1 MTDNNEKKA
10 LKAGVW
16 YTVTNYLAKGAV
28 YLTIPIFSAT
38 MSIEE
43 IGKYMNI
50 NAWLQILLP
59 ILTLGF
65 SSSLT
70 LARFDYKNEFSRYTS
85 STLLYGSFF
94 SLIIGII
101 FILFHQIFES
111 LFNVD
116 YHTLWIMVIYIITF
130 PSLQFYQNINMFRYE
145 YNKTAFITLVNFVIP
160 LIVSLLFT
168 FTWNNRLLGRIIG
181 YYVPTIIIC
190 SIIYCLL
197 LSRGWPFSLKYLP
210 YSLKISF
217 PLIWHTLA
225 LHLLATGDRIVITKT
240 LGDESNAMYTIAYTV
255 CGMVT
260 ILWSSMNSAWSPW
273 CTERMN
279 NGDVDLVKG
288 MSKPYIL
295 FFSSIMVVVLLIAP
309 EILFIM
315 GGGKGYYEARF
326 VIPPILTGI
335 VAQFVY
341 SLYVNLEFYHKMQI
355 RIALGTILAAIINII
370 LNLIFVPK
378 FGYAAAGYTTLAGY
392 LCLLFYHY
400 YSVKS
405 SKLNGWFDNC
415 FIFMIIAFFLLILPF
430 INYLY
435 DYTLLRYVVLLLY
448 IILLIAIALINK
460 KNIMSAWKALSG

>member
-1 MTDNNEKKA
+1 MADNNEKKA

-145 YNKTAFITLVNFVIP
+145 YNKTA
-160 LIVSLLFT
+160 
-168 FTWNNRLLGRIIG
+168 
-181 YYVPTIIIC
+181 
-190 SIIYCLL
+190 
-197 LSRGWPFSLKYLP
+197 
-210 YSLKISF
+210 
-217 PLIWHTLA
+217 
-225 LHLLATGDRIVITKT
+225 
-240 LGDESNAMYTIAYTV
+240 
-255 CGMVT
+255 
-260 ILWSSMNSAWSPW
+260 IL
-273 CTERMN
+273 
-279 NGDVDLVKG
+279 
-288 MSKPYIL
+288 
-295 FFSSIMVVVLLIAP
+295 
-309 EILFIM
+309 
-315 GGGKGYYEARF
+315 
-326 VIPPILTGI
+326 
-335 VAQFVY
+335 
-341 SLYVNLEFYHKMQI
+341 
-355 RIALGTILAAIINII
+355 
-370 LNLIFVPK
+370 
-378 FGYAAAGYTTLAGY
+378 
-392 LCLLFYHY
+392 
-400 YSVKS
+400 
-405 SKLNGWFDNC
+405 
-415 FIFMIIAFFLLILPF
+415 
-430 INYLY
+430 
-435 DYTLLRYVVLLLY
+435 
-448 IILLIAIALINK
+448 
-460 KNIMSAWKALSG
+460 